1 MKPTIHTIYT
11 ACICLL
17 SSMAMVSCGQDET
30 AGSKETERNDVMQ
43 FRIAHPSQQQAAP
56 ASRATET
63 DFETND
69 RIGLFVCGE
78 NEPLQVGGNY
88 VNNASLTYNGTAWT
102 PARPIYWNDG
112 SYDVYAYYPYSS
124 PVLSTDEMEF
134 SVATDQ
140 SSTTDPN
147 ATDPNATGTADVL
160 GGYEASDFLWA
171 SAKKQTAGNDAVAL
185 KFKHCMSKLTV
196 RLIKG
201 EDYEGDELPQDAEV
215 FIHNTVPDATIDL
228 SVGIATKTLYGTE
241 TTLKAKA
248 AGNNRYTAIVVPQRI
263 TNRRPLVEVVM
274 RGVSYLMESAFVFKP
289 GIHHI
294 VSLTITKNPEQ
305 VKIEIGGE
313 IENWETTEES

>member
-17 SSMAMVSCGQDET
+17 SSMAMVSCGQEET

-88 VNNASLTYNGTAWT
+88 VNNASLTYNGTTWT

-112 SYDVYAYYPYSS
+112 SYDVYAYYPFSS
-124 PVLSTDEMEF
+124 PILSTDEMEF
-134 SVATDQ
+134 RVAADQ
-140 SSTTDPN
+140 S
-147 ATDPNATGTADVL
+147 ATGTTDAL

-215 FIHNTVPDATIDL
+215 FIHNTLPNATIDL
-228 SVGIATKTLYGTE
+228 AAGIATKTLYGTE
-241 TTLKAKA
+241 ATLKAKA
-248 AGNNRYTAIVVPQRI
+248 AGDNRYTAIVVPQRI

-274 RGVSYLMESAFVFKP
+274 RGVSYLMESSFVFKS
-289 GIHHI
+289 GMHHI

>member
-17 SSMAMVSCGQDET
+17 SSMAMISCGQEET
-30 AGSKETERNDVMQ
+30 AGSKETGRNDVMQ

-56 ASRATET
+56 TSRATET

-88 VNNASLTYNGTAWT
+88 VNNASLTYNGTAWI

-112 SYDVYAYYPYSS
+112 SYDVYAYYPFSS
-124 PVLSTDEMEF
+124 PILSTDEMEF
-134 SVATDQ
+134 CVAADQ
-140 SSTTDPN
+140 SIASTT
-147 ATDPNATGTADVL
+147 DVL

-215 FIHNTVPDATIDL
+215 FIHNTVPNATIDL
-228 SVGIATKTLYGTE
+228 AAGIATKTLYGTE
-241 TTLKAKA
+241 ATLKAKA

-274 RGVSYLMESAFVFKP
+274 KGVSYLMESAFVFKP
-289 GIHHI
+289 GMHHI

>member
-1 MKPTIHTIYT
+1 MKSAIHTIYT
-11 ACICLL
+11 VYTVCIGLL
-17 SSMAMVSCGQDET
+17 SSMVMASCGQEET
-30 AGSKETERNDVMQ
+30 TGMGTEQNDVMK
-43 FRIAHPSQQQAAP
+43 FRVMHPSQQQAAAP
-56 ASRATET
+56 TSRTTDT
-63 DFETND
+63 DFEAND

-88 VNNASLTYNGTAWT
+88 VTNASLTYNGIEWT
-102 PARPIYWNDG
+102 PDRPIYWNDG

-124 PVLSTDEMEF
+124 PILSTDEMEF
-134 SVATDQ
+134 RVVTDQ
-140 SSTTDPN
+140 ST
-147 ATDPNATGTADVL
+147 AGTADAL

-171 SAKKQTAGNDAVAL
+171 SAKKQTTGNNAVAL

-228 SVGIATKTLYGTE
+228 AAGVATKALYGTE
-241 TTLKAKA
+241 ATLKAKA
-248 AGNNRYTAIVVPQRI
+248 VGNNRYTAIVIPQRI

-289 GIHHI
+289 GMHHI
-294 VSLTITKNPEQ
+294 ISLTITKNPEQ
-305 VKIEIGGE
+305 VKIDIGGE
-313 IENWETTEES
+313 IENWQ

>member
-1 MKPTIHTIYT
+1 
-11 ACICLL
+11 
-17 SSMAMVSCGQDET
+17 MAMVSCGQEET

-88 VNNASLTYNGTAWT
+88 VNNASLTYNGTTWT

-112 SYDVYAYYPYSS
+112 SYDVYAYYPFSS
-124 PVLSTDEMEF
+124 PILSTDEMEF
-134 SVATDQ
+134 RVAADQ
-140 SSTTDPN
+140 S
-147 ATDPNATGTADVL
+147 ATGTTDAL

-215 FIHNTVPDATIDL
+215 FIHNTVPNATIDL
-228 SVGIATKTLYGTE
+228 AAGIATKTLYGTE
-241 TTLKAKA
+241 ATLKAKA
-248 AGNNRYTAIVVPQRI
+248 AGDNRYTAIVVPQRI

-274 RGVSYLMESAFVFKP
+274 RGVSYLMESSFVFKS
-289 GIHHI
+289 GMHHI

>member
-17 SSMAMVSCGQDET
+17 SSMAMVSCGQEET

-69 RIGLFVCGE
+69 RIGLFVCEE

-88 VNNASLTYNGTAWT
+88 VNNASLTYNGTTWT

-112 SYDVYAYYPYSS
+112 SYDVYAYYPFSS
-124 PVLSTDEMEF
+124 PILSTDEMEF
-134 SVATDQ
+134 RVATDQ
-140 SSTTDPN
+140 S
-147 ATDPNATGTADVL
+147 ATGTADAL

-215 FIHNTVPDATIDL
+215 FIHNTVPNATIDL
-228 SVGIATKTLYGTE
+228 AAGIATKTLYGTE
-241 TTLKAKA
+241 ATLKAKA
-248 AGNNRYTAIVVPQRI
+248 AGDNRYTAIVVPQRI

-274 RGVSYLMESAFVFKP
+274 RGVSYLMESSFVFKS
-289 GIHHI
+289 GMHHI

>member
-17 SSMAMVSCGQDET
+17 SSMAMVSCGQEET
-30 AGSKETERNDVMQ
+30 AGSKETEQNDMMQ
-43 FRIAHPSQQQAAP
+43 FRMAHPSQQQTAP

-112 SYDVYAYYPYSS
+112 SYDVYAYYPFSS
-124 PVLSTDEMEF
+124 PILSTDEMEF
-134 SVATDQ
+134 RVAADQ
-140 SSTTDPN
+140 ST
-147 ATDPNATGTADVL
+147 AGTADAV

-215 FIHNTVPDATIDL
+215 FIHNTVPNATIDL
-228 SVGIATKTLYGTE
+228 AAGIATKTLYGTE
-241 TTLKAKA
+241 ATLKAKA
-248 AGNNRYTAIVVPQRI
+248 AGDNRYTAIVVPQRI

-274 RGVSYLMESAFVFKP
+274 KGVSYLMESAFVFKP
-289 GIHHI
+289 GMHHI

>member
-17 SSMAMVSCGQDET
+17 FSMAMVSCGQEET

-88 VNNASLTYNGTAWT
+88 VNNASLTYNGTTWT

-112 SYDVYAYYPYSS
+112 SYDVYAYYPFSS
-124 PVLSTDEMEF
+124 PILSTDEMEF
-134 SVATDQ
+134 RVATDQ
-140 SSTTDPN
+140 S
-147 ATDPNATGTADVL
+147 ATGTADAV

-171 SAKKQTAGNDAVAL
+171 SAKKQTASNDAVAL

-215 FIHNTVPDATIDL
+215 FIHNTVPNATIDL
-228 SVGIATKTLYGTE
+228 AAGIATKTLYGTE
-241 TTLKAKA
+241 ATLKAKA
-248 AGNNRYTAIVVPQRI
+248 TGDNRYTAIVVPQRI

-274 RGVSYLMESAFVFKP
+274 RGVSYLMESSFVFKS
-289 GIHHI
+289 GMHHI

>member
-17 SSMAMVSCGQDET
+17 SSMAMVSCGQEET

-88 VNNASLTYNGTAWT
+88 VNNASLTYNGTTWT

-112 SYDVYAYYPYSS
+112 SYDVYAYYPFSS
-124 PVLSTDEMEF
+124 PILSTDEMEF
-134 SVATDQ
+134 RVAADQ
-140 SSTTDPN
+140 S
-147 ATDPNATGTADVL
+147 ATGTTDAL

-215 FIHNTVPDATIDL
+215 FIHNTVPNATIDL
-228 SVGIATKTLYGTE
+228 AAGIATKTLYGTE
-241 TTLKAKA
+241 ATLKAKA
-248 AGNNRYTAIVVPQRI
+248 AGDNRYTAIVVPQRI

-274 RGVSYLMESAFVFKP
+274 KGVSYLMESAFVFKP
-289 GIHHI
+289 GMHHI

>member
-17 SSMAMVSCGQDET
+17 SSMAMVSCGQEET

-43 FRIAHPSQQQAAP
+43 FRIAHPSQQQTAP

-112 SYDVYAYYPYSS
+112 SYDVYAYYPFFS
-124 PVLSTDEMEF
+124 PILSTDEMEF
-134 SVATDQ
+134 RVAADQ
-140 SSTTDPN
+140 ST
-147 ATDPNATGTADVL
+147 AGTADAV

-171 SAKKQTAGNDAVAL
+171 SAKKQTASNDAVAL

-215 FIHNTVPDATIDL
+215 FIHNTVPNATIDL
-228 SVGIATKTLYGTE
+228 AAGIATKTLYGTE
-241 TTLKAKA
+241 ATLKAKA

-289 GIHHI
+289 GMHHI

>member
-17 SSMAMVSCGQDET
+17 SSMAMVSCGQEET

-88 VNNASLTYNGTAWT
+88 VNNASLTYNGTTWT

-112 SYDVYAYYPYSS
+112 SYDVYAYYPFSS
-124 PVLSTDEMEF
+124 PILSTDEMEF
-134 SVATDQ
+134 RVAADQ
-140 SSTTDPN
+140 SSTGTTN
-147 ATDPNATGTADVL
+147 AL

-171 SAKKQTAGNDAVAL
+171 SAKEQTAGNDAVAL

-215 FIHNTVPDATIDL
+215 FIHNTVPNATIDL
-228 SVGIATKTLYGTE
+228 AAGIATKTLYGTE
-241 TTLKAKA
+241 ATLKAKA
-248 AGNNRYTAIVVPQRI
+248 AGNNRYTAIIVPQRI

-274 RGVSYLMESAFVFKP
+274 RGVSYLMESSFVFKS
-289 GIHHI
+289 GMHHI

>member
-43 FRIAHPSQQQAAP
+43 FQIAHPSQQQAAP
-56 ASRATET
+56 ASRATDT
-63 DFETND
+63 GFETND

-112 SYDVYAYYPYSS
+112 SYDVYAYYPFFS
-124 PVLSTDEMEF
+124 PILSTDEMEF
-134 SVATDQ
+134 RVAADQ
-140 SSTTDPN
+140 ST
-147 ATDPNATGTADVL
+147 AGTADAV

-171 SAKKQTAGNDAVAL
+171 SAKKQTASNDAVAL

-215 FIHNTVPDATIDL
+215 FIHNTVPNATIDL
-228 SVGIATKTLYGTE
+228 AAGIATKTLYGTE
-241 TTLKAKA
+241 ATLKAKA

-289 GIHHI
+289 GMHHI

>member
-1 MKPTIHTIYT
+1 M
-11 ACICLL
+11 
-17 SSMAMVSCGQDET
+17 
-30 AGSKETERNDVMQ
+30 
-43 FRIAHPSQQQAAP
+43 
-56 ASRATET
+56 
-63 DFETND
+63 
-69 RIGLFVCGE
+69 
-78 NEPLQVGGNY
+78 
-88 VNNASLTYNGTAWT
+88 NNASLTYNGTTWT

-112 SYDVYAYYPYSS
+112 SYDVYAYYPFSS
-124 PVLSTDEMEF
+124 PILSTDEMEF
-134 SVATDQ
+134 RVAADQ
-140 SSTTDPN
+140 SSTGTTD
-147 ATDPNATGTADVL
+147 AL

-215 FIHNTVPDATIDL
+215 FIHNTVPNATIDL
-228 SVGIATKTLYGTE
+228 AAGIATKTLYGTE
-241 TTLKAKA
+241 ATLKAKA
-248 AGNNRYTAIVVPQRI
+248 AGNNRYTAIIVPQRI

-274 RGVSYLMESAFVFKP
+274 RGVSYLMENSFVFKS
-289 GIHHI
+289 GMHHI

>member
-17 SSMAMVSCGQDET
+17 SSMAMVSCGQEET
-30 AGSKETERNDVMQ
+30 AGSKETEQNDMMQ
-43 FRIAHPSQQQAAP
+43 FRIAHPSQQQTAP

-112 SYDVYAYYPYSS
+112 SYDVYAYYPFSS
-124 PVLSTDEMEF
+124 PILSTDEMEF
-134 SVATDQ
+134 RVAADQ
-140 SSTTDPN
+140 ST
-147 ATDPNATGTADVL
+147 AGTADAV

-215 FIHNTVPDATIDL
+215 FIHNTVPNATIDL
-228 SVGIATKTLYGTE
+228 AAGIATKTLYGTE
-241 TTLKAKA
+241 ATLKAKA
-248 AGNNRYTAIVVPQRI
+248 AGDNRYTAIVVPQRI

-274 RGVSYLMESAFVFKP
+274 KGVSYLMESAFVFKP
-289 GIHHI
+289 GMHHI

>member
-17 SSMAMVSCGQDET
+17 SSMAMVSCGQEET

-69 RIGLFVCGE
+69 HIGLFVCGE

-88 VNNASLTYNGTAWT
+88 VNNASLTYNGTTWT

-112 SYDVYAYYPYSS
+112 SYDVYAYYPFSS
-124 PVLSTDEMEF
+124 PILSTDEMEF
-134 SVATDQ
+134 RVATDQ
-140 SSTTDPN
+140 S
-147 ATDPNATGTADVL
+147 ATGTADAL

-201 EDYEGDELPQDAEV
+201 EDYKGDELPQDAEV
-215 FIHNTVPDATIDL
+215 FIHNTVPNATIDL
-228 SVGIATKTLYGTE
+228 AAGIATKTLYGTE
-241 TTLKAKA
+241 ATLKAKA
-248 AGNNRYTAIVVPQRI
+248 AGDNRYTAIVVPQRI

-274 RGVSYLMESAFVFKP
+274 RGVSYLMESSFVFKS
-289 GIHHI
+289 GMHHI

>member
-17 SSMAMVSCGQDET
+17 SSMAMVSCGQEET

-88 VNNASLTYNGTAWT
+88 VNNASLTYNGTTWT

-112 SYDVYAYYPYSS
+112 SYDVYAYYPFSS
-124 PVLSTDEMEF
+124 PILSTDEMEF
-134 SVATDQ
+134 RVATDQ
-140 SSTTDPN
+140 S
-147 ATDPNATGTADVL
+147 ATGTADAL
-160 GGYEASDFLWA
+160 EGYEASDFLWA

-215 FIHNTVPDATIDL
+215 FIHNTVPNATIDL
-228 SVGIATKTLYGTE
+228 AAGIATKTLYGTE
-241 TTLKAKA
+241 ATLKAKA
-248 AGNNRYTAIVVPQRI
+248 AGDNRYTAIVVPQRI

-274 RGVSYLMESAFVFKP
+274 RGVSYLMESSFVFKS
-289 GIHHI
+289 GMHHI

>member
-17 SSMAMVSCGQDET
+17 SSMAMVSCGQEET
-30 AGSKETERNDVMQ
+30 ADSKETERNDVMQ
-43 FRIAHPSQQQAAP
+43 FRIAHPSQQQTAP

-112 SYDVYAYYPYSS
+112 SYDVYAYYPFFS
-124 PVLSTDEMEF
+124 PILSTDEMEF
-134 SVATDQ
+134 RVAADQ
-140 SSTTDPN
+140 ST
-147 ATDPNATGTADVL
+147 AGTADAV

-171 SAKKQTAGNDAVAL
+171 SAKKQTASNDAVAL

-289 GIHHI
+289 GMHHI

>member
-1 MKPTIHTIYT
+1 MKPTIHTLYT

-17 SSMAMVSCGQDET
+17 SSMAMISCGQEET
-30 AGSKETERNDVMQ
+30 AGSKETGRNDVMQ
-43 FRIAHPSQQQAAP
+43 FRIAHPSQQQVAP
-56 ASRATET
+56 TSRATET

-88 VNNASLTYNGTAWT
+88 VNNASLTYNGTAWI

-112 SYDVYAYYPYSS
+112 SYDVYAYYPFSS
-124 PVLSTDEMEF
+124 PILSTDEMEF
-134 SVATDQ
+134 CVAADQ
-140 SSTTDPN
+140 SIASTT
-147 ATDPNATGTADVL
+147 DVL

-185 KFKHCMSKLTV
+185 TFKHCMSKLTV

-215 FIHNTVPDATIDL
+215 FIHNTVPNATIDL
-228 SVGIATKTLYGTE
+228 AAGIATKTLYGTE
-241 TTLKAKA
+241 ATLKAKA

-274 RGVSYLMESAFVFKP
+274 KGVSYLMESAFVFKP
-289 GIHHI
+289 GMHHI

>member
-1 MKPTIHTIYT
+1 MKPTIHTIYA
-11 ACICLL
+11 ACLFLL
-17 SSMAMVSCGQDET
+17 CNMIAASCEQEET
-30 AGSKETERNDVMQ
+30 ANNKDTEQSNVMQ

-56 ASRATET
+56 VSRATET
-63 DFETND
+63 SFETND
-69 RIGLFVCGE
+69 RIGLFVCEE

-88 VNNASLTYNGTAWT
+88 VNNASLTYNGTEWT
-102 PARPIYWNDG
+102 PTRPIYWNDG
-112 SYDVYAYYPYSS
+112 SYDVYAYYPYHS
-124 PVLSTDEMEF
+124 PILSTDEMEF
-134 SVATDQ
+134 RVAADQ
-140 SSTTDPN
+140 ST
-147 ATDPNATGTADVL
+147 AGTADAV

-215 FIHNTVPDATIDL
+215 FIHNTVPNATIDL
-228 SVGIATKTLYGTE
+228 AAGIATKTLYGTE
-241 TTLKAKA
+241 ATLKAKA

-274 RGVSYLMESAFVFKP
+274 RGVSYLMESTFVFKP
-289 GIHHI
+289 GMHHI
-294 VSLTITKNPEQ
+294 ISLTITKNPEQ

-313 IENWETTEES
+313 IENWETTEE

>member
-17 SSMAMVSCGQDET
+17 SSMAMVSCGQEET
-30 AGSKETERNDVMQ
+30 AGSKETGRNDVMQ
-43 FRIAHPSQQQAAP
+43 FRIAHPSQQQTAP

-112 SYDVYAYYPYSS
+112 SYDVYAYYPFSS
-124 PVLSTDEMEF
+124 PILSTDEMEF
-134 SVATDQ
+134 RVAADQ
-140 SSTTDPN
+140 ST
-147 ATDPNATGTADVL
+147 AGTADAV

-215 FIHNTVPDATIDL
+215 FIHNTVPNATIDL
-228 SVGIATKTLYGTE
+228 AAGIATKTLYGTE
-241 TTLKAKA
+241 ATLKAKA

-263 TNRRPLVEVVM
+263 TNRCPLVEVVM
-274 RGVSYLMESAFVFKP
+274 KGVSYLMESAFVFKP
-289 GIHHI
+289 GMHHI

>member
-171 SAKKQTAGNDAVAL
+171 SAKKQTA
-185 KFKHCMSKLTV
+185 
-196 RLIKG
+196 
-201 EDYEGDELPQDAEV
+201 
-215 FIHNTVPDATIDL
+215 
-228 SVGIATKTLYGTE
+228 
-241 TTLKAKA
+241 
-248 AGNNRYTAIVVPQRI
+248 
-263 TNRRPLVEVVM
+263 
-274 RGVSYLMESAFVFKP
+274 
-289 GIHHI
+289 
-294 VSLTITKNPEQ
+294 
-305 VKIEIGGE
+305 EIGRAHV
-313 IENWETTEES
+313 

>member
-17 SSMAMVSCGQDET
+17 SSMAMVSCGQEET
-30 AGSKETERNDVMQ
+30 ADSKETERNDVMQ
-43 FRIAHPSQQQAAP
+43 FRIAHPSQQQTAP

-112 SYDVYAYYPYSS
+112 SYDVYAYYPFFS
-124 PVLSTDEMEF
+124 PILSTDEMEF
-134 SVATDQ
+134 RVAADQ
-140 SSTTDPN
+140 ST
-147 ATDPNATGTADVL
+147 AGTADAV

-171 SAKKQTAGNDAVAL
+171 SAKKQTASNDAVAL

-215 FIHNTVPDATIDL
+215 FIHNTVPNATIDL
-228 SVGIATKTLYGTE
+228 AAGIATKTLYGTE
-241 TTLKAKA
+241 ATLKAKA

-289 GIHHI
+289 GMHHI

>member
-17 SSMAMVSCGQDET
+17 SSMAMVSCGQEET

-88 VNNASLTYNGTAWT
+88 ANNASLTYNGTTWT

-112 SYDVYAYYPYSS
+112 SYDVYAYYPFSS
-124 PVLSTDEMEF
+124 PILSTDEMEF
-134 SVATDQ
+134 RVATDQ
-140 SSTTDPN
+140 S
-147 ATDPNATGTADVL
+147 ATGTADAL
-160 GGYEASDFLWA
+160 EGYEASDFLWA

-215 FIHNTVPDATIDL
+215 FIHNTVPNATIDL
-228 SVGIATKTLYGTE
+228 AAGIATKTLYGTE
-241 TTLKAKA
+241 ATLKAKA
-248 AGNNRYTAIVVPQRI
+248 AGDNRYTAIVVPQRI

-274 RGVSYLMESAFVFKP
+274 RGVSYLMESSFVFKS
-289 GIHHI
+289 GMHHI
-294 VSLTITKNPEQ
+294 VSLTITKTLN
-305 VKIEIGGE
+305 K
-313 IENWETTEES
+313 

>member
-30 AGSKETERNDVMQ
+30 TASKETERNDVMQ

-147 ATDPNATGTADVL
+147 ATDPNATGTADAV

-185 KFKHCMSKLTV
+185 KFKHC
-196 RLIKG
+196 
-201 EDYEGDELPQDAEV
+201 
-215 FIHNTVPDATIDL
+215 
-228 SVGIATKTLYGTE
+228 
-241 TTLKAKA
+241 
-248 AGNNRYTAIVVPQRI
+248 
-263 TNRRPLVEVVM
+263 
-274 RGVSYLMESAFVFKP
+274 
-289 GIHHI
+289 
-294 VSLTITKNPEQ
+294 
-305 VKIEIGGE
+305 KIGRAHV
-313 IENWETTEES
+313 

>member
-17 SSMAMVSCGQDET
+17 SSMAMVSCGQEET

-43 FRIAHPSQQQAAP
+43 FRIAHPSQQQTAP

-112 SYDVYAYYPYSS
+112 SYDVYAYYPFSS
-124 PVLSTDEMEF
+124 PILSTDEMEF
-134 SVATDQ
+134 RVAADQ
-140 SSTTDPN
+140 STAGTTD
-147 ATDPNATGTADVL
+147 AV

-171 SAKKQTAGNDAVAL
+171 SAKKQTASNDAVAL

-215 FIHNTVPDATIDL
+215 FIHNTVPNATIDL
-228 SVGIATKTLYGTE
+228 AAGIATKTLYGTE
-241 TTLKAKA
+241 ATLKAKA

-289 GIHHI
+289 GMHHI

>member
-112 SYDVYAYYPYSS
+112 SYDVYAYYPFFS
-124 PVLSTDEMEF
+124 PILSTDEMEF
-134 SVATDQ
+134 RVAADQ
-140 SSTTDPN
+140 ST
-147 ATDPNATGTADVL
+147 AGTADAV

-171 SAKKQTAGNDAVAL
+171 SAKKQTASNDAVAL

-215 FIHNTVPDATIDL
+215 FIHNTVPNATIDL
-228 SVGIATKTLYGTE
+228 AAGIATKTLYGTE
-241 TTLKAKA
+241 ATLKAKA

-289 GIHHI
+289 GMHHI

>member
-43 FRIAHPSQQQAAP
+43 FQIAHPSQQQAAP
-56 ASRATET
+56 ASRATDT
-63 DFETND
+63 GFETND

-112 SYDVYAYYPYSS
+112 SYDVYAYYPFFS
-124 PVLSTDEMEF
+124 PILSTDEMEF
-134 SVATDQ
+134 RVAADQ
-140 SSTTDPN
+140 ST
-147 ATDPNATGTADVL
+147 AGTADAV

-215 FIHNTVPDATIDL
+215 FIHNTVPNATIDL
-228 SVGIATKTLYGTE
+228 AAGIATKTLYGTE
-241 TTLKAKA
+241 ATLKAKA

-289 GIHHI
+289 GMHHI